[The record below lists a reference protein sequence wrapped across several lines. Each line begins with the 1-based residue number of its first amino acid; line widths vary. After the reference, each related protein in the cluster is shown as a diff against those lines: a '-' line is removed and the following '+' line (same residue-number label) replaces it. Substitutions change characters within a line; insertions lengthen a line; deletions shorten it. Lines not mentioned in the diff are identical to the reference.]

1 MAEIIP
7 DKQTAAVCGLL
18 CNACGI
24 YIATQ
29 ENNTE
34 SLKRIAER
42 LQIPVE
48 QVRCN
53 GCRGDVLS
61 VHCKTCYFRESA
73 EKKRI
78 EFCSECADYPCA
90 QLKEFQSKL
99 PHRIELFQSL
109 NRINEVGWEN
119 WYVEMVERHSCTKC
133 NHLSGWYD
141 FACSNCGNSPSS
153 PFVTDNFDA
162 LTKFRK

>member
-1 MAEIIP
+1 MSKIIP

-18 CNACGI
+18 CKSCGI

-53 GCRGDVLS
+53 GCRSDELS
-61 VHCKTCYFRESA
+61 AHCRTCYFRECSD
-73 EKKRI
+73 KKGI
-78 EFCSECADYPCA
+78 EFCSECSDYPCS
-90 QLKEFQSKL
+90 QLKDFQSKM
-99 PHRIELFQSL
+99 PHRVELFQSL
-109 NRINEVGWEN
+109 NRIKKVGWEN
-119 WYVEMVERHSCTKC
+119 WYVEMIERHSCTKC

-141 FACSNCGNSPSS
+141 FTCTQCGNSPSS
-153 PFVTDNFDA
+153 HFVADNFDT
-162 LTKFRK
+162 LIKFKR